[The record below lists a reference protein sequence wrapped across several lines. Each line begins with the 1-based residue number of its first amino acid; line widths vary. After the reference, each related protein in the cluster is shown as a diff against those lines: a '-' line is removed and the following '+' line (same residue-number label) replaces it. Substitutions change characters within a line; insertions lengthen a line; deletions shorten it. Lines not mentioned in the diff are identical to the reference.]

1 MESNEEAG
9 QARERQE
16 AGPVIPAVNALS
28 FADIQAS
35 LHHGLTDFRRAPLFG
50 MFFGSAFVLIGLFI
64 AQSLFVWQKSWMM
77 YPMLIGFP
85 LIGPF
90 AAVGLYEVSRRLDS
104 GQPLVWHEILGIV
117 RDQSKRELRWMA
129 FVLLFIF
136 WVWMYQVRL
145 LIALFLGR
153 MSFTSLSEFFQIVT
167 GTPEGI
173 LFILVGHV
181 VGAFFALLLFSTT
194 VISFPL
200 LLEREVDFITA
211 MITSFKT
218 VIASPVVM
226 LSWGVFVTITVLA
239 AFIPLFLGLLVVLPV
254 LGHTTWHIY
263 KRAVAPGL
271 PAISA

>member
-1 MESNEEAG
+1 MNSSDSPERSARNDSDAAPMPTVNSLTFDDLQTCLKAG
-9 QARERQE
+9 
-16 AGPVIPAVNALS
+16 L
-28 FADIQAS
+28 ADFTHAPS
-35 LHHGLTDFRRAPLFG
+35 YGL
-50 MFFGSAFVLIGLFI
+50 FFGGVFVLIGLFI
-64 AQSLFVWQKSWMM
+64 IQSLFVWEKTWLM

-90 AAVGLYEVSRRLDS
+90 AAVGLYEVSRRRQS
-104 GQPLVWHEILGIV
+104 GEPLAWNKILGVV
-117 RDQSKRELRWMA
+117 REQSSREIRWMA

-136 WVWMYQVRL
+136 WIWMYQIRL

-153 MSFTSLSEFFQIVT
+153 MSFATLGEFMDVVFS
-167 GTPEGI
+167 TPEGV
-173 LFILVGHV
+173 LFIVIGHI
-181 VGAFFALLLFSTT
+181 VGAFFALVLFSTT

-226 LSWGVFVTITVLA
+226 LSWGVFVTLA
-239 AFIPLFLGLLVVLPV
+239 VMASFVPAFLGLLFVLPV

-263 KRAVAPGL
+263 KKAVAD
-271 PAISA
+271 